1 MTIPFWKSCHGV
13 RMMTNEMLA
22 DAYYLEQEIEEWKKQ
37 LTRLK
42 EASLTPELSTEREKV
57 SGGRTPDH
65 VGELAA
71 EITDLERKIRKKVY
85 ELTRL
90 KNRIAEY
97 IMGIEDSQT
106 RLIFHMRV
114 FDLMTWNAIA
124 DKIGGMNSEDSVKKR
139 YYRYLK
145 KTMQ

>member
-1 MTIPFWKSCHGV
+1 
-13 RMMTNEMLA
+13 MTNEMLA

-114 FDLMTWNAIA
+114 LI
-124 DKIGGMNSEDSVKKR
+124 
-139 YYRYLK
+139 
-145 KTMQ
+145 

>member
-1 MTIPFWKSCHGV
+1 
-13 RMMTNEMLA
+13 MTNEMLSEA
-22 DAYYLEQEIEEWKKQ
+22 FYLEQEIDQWKNQ
-37 LTRLK
+37 LKRLK
-42 EASLTPELSTEREKV
+42 DASMTPELSMDREKV
-57 SGGRTPDH
+57 SGGRLSDH
-65 VGELAA
+65 TADLAT
-71 EITDLERKIRKKVY
+71 EIADLERKIRKKVY

-106 RLIFHMRV
+106 RLIFHLRV
-114 FDLMTWNAIA
+114 YDLMTWNAIA

-145 KTMQ
+145 KNSA

>member
-1 MTIPFWKSCHGV
+1 MG
-13 RMMTNEMLA
+13 REMTNEMLCEA
-22 DAYYLEQEIEEWKKQ
+22 FYLEKEIEQWKKE
-37 LTRLK
+37 LEKLK
-42 EASLTPELSTEREKV
+42 SASLTPQLSMENTTVK
-57 SGGRTPDH
+57 GGKIKDSTGD
-65 VGELAA
+65 LAS
-71 EITDLERKIRKKVY
+71 EIADLERKIRKEVY
-85 ELTRL
+85 RLIRL

-114 FDLMTWNAIA
+114 YDLMTWNDIA

-145 KTMQ
+145 KTS

>member
-1 MTIPFWKSCHGV
+1 
-13 RMMTNEMLA
+13 MMTNEMLA

>member
-1 MTIPFWKSCHGV
+1 
-13 RMMTNEMLA
+13 MTNELLSEA
-22 DAYYLEQEIEEWKKQ
+22 FYLEQEIDEWKKQ
-37 LTRLK
+37 LKRLK
-42 EASLTPELSTEREKV
+42 QASLTPELRMDKSV
-57 SGGRTPDH
+57 ASGGKSDR
-65 VGELAA
+65 VGDLAT
-71 EITDLERKIRKKVY
+71 EIIDLERKIKRKVL

-106 RLIFHMRV
+106 RLIFHLRV
-114 FDLMTWNAIA
+114 FDLMTWNDIA

-145 KTMQ
+145 KNTA

>member
-1 MTIPFWKSCHGV
+1 
-13 RMMTNEMLA
+13 MTNEMLSEA
-22 DAYYLEQEIEEWKKQ
+22 FYLEQEIDQWKNQ
-37 LTRLK
+37 LKRLK
-42 EASLTPELSTEREKV
+42 DASMTPELSMDREKV
-57 SGGRTPDH
+57 SGGKLSDH
-65 VGELAA
+65 TADLAT
-71 EITDLERKIRKKVY
+71 EIADLERKIRKKVY

-106 RLIFHMRV
+106 RLIFHLRV
-114 FDLMTWNAIA
+114 YDLMTWNAIA

-145 KTMQ
+145 KNSA

>member
-1 MTIPFWKSCHGV
+1 
-13 RMMTNEMLA
+13 MTNEMLSEA
-22 DAYYLEQEIEEWKKQ
+22 FYLEQEIDQWKNQ
-37 LTRLK
+37 LKRLK
-42 EASLTPELSTEREKV
+42 DASMTPELSMDRERV
-57 SGGRTPDH
+57 SGGKISDH
-65 VGELAA
+65 TADLAT
-71 EITDLERKIRKKVY
+71 EIADLERKIRKKVY

-106 RLIFHMRV
+106 RLIFHLRV
-114 FDLMTWNAIA
+114 YDLMTWNAIA

-145 KTMQ
+145 KNSA

>member
-1 MTIPFWKSCHGV
+1 
-13 RMMTNEMLA
+13 MMTNEMLSEA
-22 DAYYLEQEIEEWKKQ
+22 FYLEQEIEQWKKQ

-42 EASLTPELSTEREKV
+42 NASLTPELSMDRARG
-57 SGGRTPDH
+57 SGGTHGDKT
-65 VGELAA
+65 GDLAV
-71 EITDLERKIRKKVY
+71 EIADLERKIRKKVY
-85 ELTRL
+85 ELIRL

-97 IMGIEDSQT
+97 ILGIEDSQT

-124 DKIGGMNSEDSVKKR
+124 DEIGGMNSEDSVKKR

-145 KTMQ
+145 SHSA

>member
-1 MTIPFWKSCHGV
+1 MN
-13 RMMTNEMLA
+13 NEILSEA
-22 DAYYLEQEIEEWKKQ
+22 FYLEQEIDEWKKQ
-37 LTRLK
+37 LARLK
-42 EASLTPELSTEREKV
+42 DASLTPTLSMDKERV
-57 SGGRTPDH
+57 SGGRCADSTGD
-65 VGELAA
+65 LAT
-71 EITDLERKIRKKVY
+71 EIADLERKIRKKVY
-85 ELTRL
+85 QLTRM

-97 IMGIEDSQT
+97 ILGIEDSQT

-145 KTMQ
+145 KNSA

>member
-1 MTIPFWKSCHGV
+1 MN
-13 RMMTNEMLA
+13 NEILMEA
-22 DAYYLEQEIEEWKKQ
+22 FYLEQEIDQWKKQ
-37 LTRLK
+37 LSRLK
-42 EASLTPELSTEREKV
+42 EASLTPNMCMDKERV
-57 SGGRTPDH
+57 SGGRCADSTGD
-65 VGELAA
+65 LAT
-71 EITDLERKIRKKVY
+71 EIADLERKIRKKVY

-97 IMGIEDSQT
+97 ILGIEDSQT

-114 FDLMTWNAIA
+114 YDLMTWNAIA

-145 KTMQ
+145 KNSA